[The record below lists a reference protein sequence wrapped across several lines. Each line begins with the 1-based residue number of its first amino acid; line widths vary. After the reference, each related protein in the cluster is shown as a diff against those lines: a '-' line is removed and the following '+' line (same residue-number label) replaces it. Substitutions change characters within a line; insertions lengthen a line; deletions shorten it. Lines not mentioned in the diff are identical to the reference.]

1 MLTNRSMLNLKQLSD
16 NDLFEESSE
25 FLLVAV
31 VYGGGGGGD
40 LQRGLASKLRKKRR
54 SRKSKILV
62 LHTLEELTH
71 TLSLARLSSPFSK
84 RPRGT
89 RESGQRD

>member
-25 FLLVAV
+25 FLLMAV

-40 LQRGLASKLRKKRR
+40 LQCGLASKLRKK
-54 SRKSKILV
+54 
-62 LHTLEELTH
+62 EE
-71 TLSLARLSSPFSK
+71 AGRVKF
-84 RPRGT
+84 
-89 RESGQRD
+89 